1 MRLTHE
7 LRERVGPVSSAR
19 RLPSLDLLKGFEAAA
34 RLGSFTRA
42 AAELHLTQSAIS
54 RQVQVLEEQLG
65 VRLFERS
72 TRSLALTPAGARL
85 QRAAGEVLQRLR
97 DVVDALHAEAGGPLT
112 VTTTVTFASLWLVPR
127 LSRFQALHPG
137 VDVRLAANNAVKDLS
152 RDGIDLG
159 IRYSRAAEAGKDAIR
174 LFGERVVPVCSPVLL
189 AGRKLKQPADL
200 ARHPLL
206 HYEDPGVVAPWLSWS
221 AWFETLGLAP
231 VRAAG
236 SLRFDHYDQMLRAA
250 IAGQGIALGRV
261 PLVDA
266 FLESGQLVAPLPRK
280 WSTSAADRAFWA
292 LCSPASATRPEAQ
305 AFMAWLRQEAASVSG

>member
-1 MRLTHE
+1 MAGTDTGTGKR
-7 LRERVGPVSSAR
+7 G
-19 RLPSLDLLKGFEAAA
+19 RLPSLDLLKGFESAA

-42 AAELHLTQSAIS
+42 ATELHLTQSAIS
-54 RQVQVLEEQLG
+54 RQVQGLEEQLG

-97 DVVDALHAEAGGPLT
+97 DVVDALQAEAGGPLT

-152 RDGIDLG
+152 RDGIDLA
-159 IRYSRAAEAGKDAIR
+159 IRYCRAAEAGTGAVR
-174 LFGERVVPVCSPVLL
+174 LFGERVVPVCSPALL
-189 AGRKLKQPADL
+189 ASRRLKQPADL
-200 ARHPLL
+200 ARHALL

-221 AWFETLGLAP
+221 TWFEALGLP
-231 VRAAG
+231 PLRAAG

-250 IAGQGIALGRV
+250 AAGQGIALGRV

-266 FLESGQLVAPLPRK
+266 FLDSGQLVAPLARK

-305 AFMAWLRQEAASVSG
+305 AFMAWLREEAASVSG